1 MFDRFNAWAT
11 ALLTS
16 SKDESGQT
24 FVEYALVLSV
34 IVVGVLLAATWTG
47 LTAAITGRD
56 QARSSPPSKD
66 AETRRSTGQG
76 PPFGGGPDRTFI
88 K

>member
-1 MFDRFNAWAT
+1 MLERFYAWAT
-11 ALLTS
+11 DLVAE

-47 LTAAITGRD
+47 LTAAITG
-56 QARSSPPSKD
+56 AINTVIN
-66 AETRRSTGQG
+66 AL
-76 PPFGGGPDRTFI
+76 
-88 K
+88 